1 MFQTRNREGIIVA
14 KMIKFRRILKSGFL
28 NFFRNGW
35 LSLTT
40 TLIMSL
46 ALLSVGIFLILAL
59 STNKIVHDLK
69 DKVDIV
75 VNFKDSASEALIYQ
89 LKSDLMIRPEIK
101 SVEYISKEDAL
112 KEFKARETIKQEVRD
127 IVTSED
133 NPLPRGLRIQS
144 VDLKEYDYVSSAIK
158 KPTYAPY
165 IDSSSYDDNKTL
177 IENINQ
183 SVKFI
188 EKIGIALSLLFI
200 GIAVMVVFNTV
211 RLAVVFRAREIEIM
225 RLVGASESFVKIPF
239 LIEGFLYG
247 FFALLVA
254 EGLIIGGAQLAQE
267 IASQTVFEK
276 FMQRITP
283 IFYENFVLI
292 SVILIVIGTVIG
304 VGASYVSLKKHV
316 K

>member
-1 MFQTRNREGIIVA
+1 ML
-14 KMIKFRRILKSGFL
+14 KMIRFKRILKAGFV

-35 LSLTT
+35 LSVTT

-46 ALLSVGIFLILAL
+46 ALLTVGIFLVLAL
-59 STNKIVHDLK
+59 STNKIVHELK

-101 SVEYISKEDAL
+101 SVQYISKEDAL
-112 KEFKARETIKQEVRD
+112 KEFKARASVKQEVRD
-127 IVTSED
+127 IVTAED
-133 NPLPRGLRIQS
+133 NPLPRSLRIQS
-144 VDLKEYDYVSSAIK
+144 VDLKEYDYVSNIIK
-158 KPTYAPY
+158 KPTYSPY

-183 SVKFI
+183 SVRFV
-188 EKIGIALSLLFI
+188 ERVGIGLSVLFI
-200 GIAVMVVFNTV
+200 LIAIMVVFNTV
-211 RLAVVFRAREIEIM
+211 RLALVFRSREIEIM

-247 FFALLVA
+247 LFALIVSQ
-254 EGLIIGGAQLAQE
+254 GVIFGGVLLSEE
-267 IASQTVFEK
+267 IASGTVFEK

-283 IFYENFVLI
+283 IFYENFLLI
-292 SVILIVIGTVIG
+292 TLIMVIIGTFIG
-304 VGASYVSLKKHV
+304 IGASYLSLRRHAK
-316 K
+316 